1 MREGRWVAVAV
12 VGDRHPGLDVADF
25 GAKRNRGGGDGER
38 EGQEPG
44 PSSYRPA
51 APSEGR
57 TFSSE
62 LSPAPLPVSR
72 SLFPALSF
80 QASQVPSGG
89 PFSPPLP
96 GNFLRSSSG
105 APGSLVPGSL
115 EHFANIN

>member
-1 MREGRWVAVAV
+1 MV
-12 VGDRHPGLDVADF
+12 VVVTV
-25 GAKRNRGGGDGER
+25 KER
-38 EGQEPG
+38 ARSPG

-51 APSEGR
+51 APLEGR

-62 LSPAPLPVSR
+62 FSLALFPVSR
-72 SLFPALSF
+72 SLFPGLSF
-80 QASQVPSGG
+80 QASQVPPGG

>member
-1 MREGRWVAVAV
+1 MAL
-12 VGDRHPGLDVADF
+12 VGDRHPGLDVADS
-25 GAKRNRGGGDGER
+25 GAGRNRDGGDGGDGER
-38 EGQEPG
+38 VDQQPG

-62 LSPAPLPVSR
+62 LSPALLPVSR
-72 SLFPALSF
+72 SLFAVLSF
-80 QASQVPSGG
+80 QASQVPPGG
-89 PFSPPLP
+89 PFFPPLP
-96 GNFLRSSSG
+96 GNFLLSSSG